1 MRYTTLLGQFVDV
14 DVDAILERFYD
25 SILASPNGAAAEDL
39 LYGPT
44 NPLAAGLE
52 LRDGLPVWTA
62 AVLRDPRWTFL
73 LDAVARCRAATGELD
88 VAAVM
93 RAATW
98 STAEAARSL
107 GCSEV
112 NVRALV
118 ASGALPAVTAAGRHM
133 LDRAAVEAYDGVR
146 QAGHRGTRVPALYV
160 RAGTRGDARLVVV
173 VLGEDGRELAGELLG
188 SVDDVEEL
196 VFAGWA
202 EAVILAGKGDKA
214 RALHVRPLH
223 GRAATGFGL
232 EGLEVRG
239 RWEILDRTNNRE
251 EAASLLAAIRAKARA
266 EEHRI
271 RLQAKIDTDRSEG
284 MTTTIHSLGSS

>member
-1 MRYTTLLGQFVDV
+1 MRYMTLLGQLVDV
-14 DVDAILERFYD
+14 DVDTRLERFYD
-25 SILASPNGAAAEDL
+25 SILASPSGAAAEDL

-73 LDAVARCRAATGELD
+73 LDAVARCRAACGELD

-133 LDRAAVEAYDGVR
+133 LDRTAVEAYDGVR
-146 QAGHRGTRVPALYV
+146 RAAERGRVPALYV

-188 SVDDVEEL
+188 GADDVEEL

-202 EAVILAGKGDKA
+202 EAVVLAGKGDKA
-214 RALHVRPLH
+214 RAIHVRPLH
-223 GRAATGFGL
+223 GRPATGFGL
-232 EGLEVRG
+232 EGLEARG

-251 EAASLLAAIRAKARA
+251 EAASLLAAIRTKARA

-271 RLQAKIDTDRSEG
+271 ALQAKIDADRSEG
-284 MTTTIHSLGSS
+284 A

>member
-1 MRYTTLLGQFVDV
+1 MRYMTLLGQLVDV
-14 DVDAILERFYD
+14 EVDAGLERFYD
-25 SILASPNGAAAEDL
+25 SILAAPSGGAAEDL
-39 LYGPT
+39 LYGQT

-73 LDAVARCRAATGELD
+73 IDAVARCRAACGELD

-98 STAEAARSL
+98 TTAEAARSL

-118 ASGALPAVTAAGRHM
+118 GSGALPAVTSGGRHM

-173 VLGEDGRELAGELLG
+173 VLGDDGRELEGELVTSG
-188 SVDDVEEL
+188 GEVEEL
-196 VFAGWA
+196 VFEGWA
-202 EAVILAGKGDKA
+202 EAVMLAGKGDKA

-223 GRAATGFGL
+223 GRAAAGFGL

-239 RWEILDRTNNRE
+239 RWEILDRTNRRE
-251 EAASLLAAIRAKARA
+251 DAAELLQAIKVKARA
-266 EEHRI
+266 EGHR
-271 RLQAKIDTDRSEG
+271 QAAQARIESEG
-284 MTTTIHSLGSS
+284 A